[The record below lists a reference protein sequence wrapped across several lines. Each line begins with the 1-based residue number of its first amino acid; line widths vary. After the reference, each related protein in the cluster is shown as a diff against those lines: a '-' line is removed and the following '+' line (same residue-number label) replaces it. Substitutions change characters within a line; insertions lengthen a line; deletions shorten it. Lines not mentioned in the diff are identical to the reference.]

1 MRLVK
6 VGTCPAGEYLGK
18 TIYDEFGRPL
28 LLEGTLL
35 TDSLLNALKT
45 RNINLITVMDTR
57 LSDLV
62 LEDTIPLETRVHAT
76 MKIKESFDQIRSDT
90 SKMGHIIED
99 NLGDFKNMVGEV
111 FTTLGNNGNA
121 LNLLSSLTVM
131 DDSVYTHSFNVMT
144 YSVQLAL
151 GLGFPPDNVKELGL
165 GALLHDVGKLFIPK
179 EIYLKPGKLD
189 ENEFEIMK
197 THTEIGF
204 SVLKDI
210 YGIPLVAAHC
220 AYQHHERLDGS
231 GYPRGLTAGDIH
243 PYAKVLGV
251 ADAFDAMVSPRVY
264 RSALLPH
271 DGLEVLYAGYGTLFD
286 RKVVDVFKKKVAIY
300 PVGLTVNLSNGETGV
315 VEGYNQDL
323 PSKPIVRIIKDK
335 FDLDVKEERKIDLSE
350 VLDVVI
356 VGSDLLM

>member
-1 MRLVK
+1 MRLVR
-6 VGTCPAGEYLGK
+6 VSACAPGEYLGQ

-35 TDSLLNALKT
+35 TDSLLNALRS
-45 RNINLITVMDTR
+45 RNIPLISVKDKR

-62 LEDTIPLETRVHAT
+62 LEDTIPLEMRVQAT
-76 MKIKESFDQIRSDT
+76 MKIKDSFDKLRSDQN
-90 SKMGHIIED
+90 KMGHIIED
-99 NLGDFKNMVGEV
+99 NLGNFKDMVGGV
-111 FTTLGNNGNA
+111 FDTLGNNGNA

-131 DDSVYTHSFNVMT
+131 DDSVYTHSFNVMV
-144 YSVQLAL
+144 YSVQLAI
-151 GLGFPPDNVKELGL
+151 GLGFPPENVKELGL

-189 ENEFEIMK
+189 DNEFEIMK

-204 SVLKDI
+204 SILRDI
-210 YGIPLVAAHC
+210 YGVPLVTAHC

-231 GYPRGLTAGDIH
+231 GYPRGLKGDDIH

-251 ADAFDAMVSPRVY
+251 ADAFDAMISPRVY

-286 RKVVDVFKKKVAIY
+286 RKVVDVFKSSVAIY
-300 PVGLTVNLSNGETGV
+300 PVGLTVKLSTGESGV
-315 VEGYNQDL
+315 VIDYNKDL
-323 PSKPIVRIIKDK
+323 PSKPVVRVIKDK
-335 FDLDVKEERKIDLSE
+335 FGIPVLETRDIDLSK
-350 VLDVVI
+350 VLDIVI
-356 VGSDLLM
+356 TESDLLM